1 MGNPACHCGPDSPH
15 AHSYIHSGRHT
26 GSGSRTPTL
35 EGQRD
40 RRACPRASG
49 FADLQQVVRGV
60 VQSHDESPRPDV
72 VGKPGEADE
81 NDGGYV
87 MDDLLLE
94 ILQKRGSFR
103 ALIPDLSPRYS
114 RFLPLTFGSL

>member
-1 MGNPACHCGPDSPH
+1 MHIHMYNPVTTPALCPPPH
-15 AHSYIHSGRHT
+15 PGK
-26 GSGSRTPTL
+26 
-35 EGQRD
+35 GQRD
-40 RRACPRASG
+40 RRACPGVSG
-49 FADLQQVVRGV
+49 FADLQQVVGGV

-94 ILQKRGSFR
+94 ILWEIGSSR
-103 ALIPDLSPRYS
+103 ALIPDLSLRCS
-114 RFLPLTFGSL
+114 HFLQLTSI